1 MLIEG
6 KKSNNKIKLISGI
19 NLIYENL
26 YNLINQEKNI
36 VSKYNNIVNKKESKV
51 FTYNNIIPM
60 SKKKFE
66 VKIDND
72 FINKIEEDKL
82 KLLENKLLNGSFY
95 SNFNIFE
102 IYDEFVDE
110 QIKAILEDETNYIV
124 NKYELLVDKLLNE
137 ELKKV
142 EKELNK

>member
-1 MLIEG
+1 M
-6 KKSNNKIKLISGI
+6 N
-19 NLIYENL
+19 
-26 YNLINQEKNI
+26 
-36 VSKYNNIVNKKESKV
+36 
-51 FTYNNIIPM
+51 
-60 SKKKFE
+60 KKKFE

-72 FINKIEEDKL
+72 LINKIEEDKL

-124 NKYELLVDKLLNE
+124 NKYELFVDKLLNE
-137 ELKKV
+137 ELKKA